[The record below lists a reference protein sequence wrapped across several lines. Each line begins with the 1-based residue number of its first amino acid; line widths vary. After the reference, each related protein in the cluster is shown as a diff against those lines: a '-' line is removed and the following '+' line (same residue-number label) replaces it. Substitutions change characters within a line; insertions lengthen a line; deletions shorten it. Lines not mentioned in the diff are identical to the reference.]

1 MKMLK
6 KALSVFLAALML
18 MSALSVSFYGAAA
31 EVNEAED
38 YRALAYSFFN
48 YTIQSSGHTS
58 SNVITKDAN
67 GFPVRSIVGDMD
79 QYTISNASGDYEYAD
94 DKGEPIRAISYDHKV
109 TAKDN
114 SAGLIKGALQA
125 YLAIADNI
133 MSTEYGV
140 GLYTVPM
147 IADKVSETLKFTK
160 GDDGE
165 YLFLDG
171 YTYLVNAVGDIE
183 ARSPQKT
190 YEVVDGEIVE
200 LEADEAWLE
209 PYADNMSSYTLRN
222 LFDFCHVSTIID
234 YFSGNC
240 TSINSG
246 NWFHTYVFEVKT
258 DIETVLTTEV
268 LNSDNLE
275 IHTMS
280 VSWEL
285 NRQYDDSGTK
295 AQYYNKGYD
304 VTTGDVVI
312 DETRGKLVELQN
324 YLEGYFHQYLTP
336 DDSGKMLIDSLKNTD
351 LVNHHYGNITKYY
364 DTFASISNAS
374 KVAVFGQAAYSYMNL
389 VTQLTPIVDP
399 TDSDNAAYWPK
410 HTYAKHQDSE
420 GNNVV
425 YQVDAQ
431 KVTSVVTTID
441 GLLKSERVGSI
452 LKMFF
457 DYTDPKYE
465 NMAYYTDA
473 QNAKT
478 AQDLLKVVIADFV
491 YQDSIIN
498 MLLELVYPMVASLLD
513 DLITDEFIETTLK
526 ELVDGINLA
535 SIIDSVV
542 NQGAGWQATIYAAL
556 ASIGVTLT
564 PAGLAYVW
572 NKYGYL
578 DPQYGYTTTFPEF
591 RNMHDHLK
599 AAKGGITES
608 GLHNTGDYAAIG
620 SEHDGYCG
628 DRWRDVDFS
637 KMVWGING
645 SQEKFLKALDAVL
658 APLAPLLAVL
668 FGDGDCEIK
677 VANVLATP
685 LRLILN
691 DDKITHNYYNTIL
704 LPLFETLGIP
714 TFQPGE
720 NYENTKIHKLLR
732 GEDFED
738 RAAAIIS
745 DGNRRPNTI
754 SAFLNDGILSPI
766 LDWVNNILLADPIG
780 TILNLLPNLSYF
792 LTNGAVFAAV
802 GTLQV
807 PIKISHAIV
816 FGAGI
821 SVYTLD
827 VLDLI
832 GADTLAFLDSVQ
844 GILGLIGF
852 DVDTGIPIVGYHA
865 KDDSRVYNPNL
876 HSGFDPEVHTE
887 PVSEAFVNSAGNMY
901 LYDSDFE
908 TRVKVSGLD
917 ANGEYSMYAV
927 RNDVGWANSADK
939 VVTEHTE
946 TETEAEYNIP
956 VQKFYSYTITS
967 TVTNDEGI
975 EETIET
981 TYRVLKET
989 MIPQELYEAGEYSV
1003 HQSVRTIEVPAA
1015 LPSIMDYKLQ
1025 AVGTET
1031 TVYSGRYGSFSMTNK
1046 EGNAVTWTD
1055 HTRKYI
1061 DVQVGGLETE
1071 GLVLLFL
1078 FRYIFAA
1085 VMYRAYDGSKF
1096 ESDYTLLDALGLD
1109 KEMLADDLFA
1119 GLKLQDIIDNIVL
1132 NPDAAIAALFE
1143 LFYKNEFGSLY
1154 KVIKEVVNEG
1164 GTSTTRK
1171 SVVTG
1176 DEYSYAPEEVN
1187 YHTDE
1192 ILGSADEY
1200 DDYSYGTSVLYSE
1213 HWTKDKAVYMAE
1225 NLDDIAENVF
1235 KMLKLE
1241 GMESLGGFLE
1251 DLIGDL
1257 LFTNDML
1264 ATIANAL
1271 YGLIGG
1277 LGGDIDIPGILDAA
1291 LDVDLSKGFLMDALV
1306 YEFGE
1311 AIKSNGQ
1318 MENELG
1324 ETVTVPSV
1332 YNILEDDQI
1341 AVEQYEAAARNAHS
1355 EHNYDLYYENMA
1367 LAAEAKKFTDNTF
1380 YRIGIDEETQEE
1392 TTIFAYDW
1400 GYNNPEIL
1408 SKYSKPEIFLR
1419 GLSAIA
1425 SPFAFLFKFLFAG
1438 EDLSILNL
1446 ITIPGYEAYYYSWIP
1461 LMETLGA
1468 TNGLV
1473 DFKTY
1478 YTKIFAGES
1487 DVSQNCDTI
1496 YYTVKPLIGFVEKV
1510 IENPIEV
1517 VLNLLPN
1524 LLFFISIG
1532 GLNDVLNNLIHFA
1545 YVLLDILGPVFDAY
1559 PLVNSLLS
1567 NLNIGGMQLN
1577 LAVPLDFD
1585 FNQLVNQLL
1594 EGLIGDVLSFDIENK
1609 NIVLGTQEVEKE
1621 VFIPTLDEEGNE
1633 QLDEEGNVI
1642 GIFEMQTVTEEIYA
1656 VGNLTIALPYID
1668 LSSLCAGTV
1677 KRATSV
1683 SGADYVYLNGAGGA
1697 DLITLIFR
1705 IVTDTLFFMD
1715 NAVNIGNFLIGFCQL
1730 DDENNSDDLLL
1741 EILTYLNVK
1750 ANEANAP
1757 DMILN
1762 LIFTIYQLLVPLAGE
1777 LGSRFGKVDF
1787 SITDLFDGMDDMD
1800 LTKDR
1805 ISQLL
1810 GASENPNPTLSG
1822 FARLIDLI
1830 KQFFEKIAAI
1840 FASLFG
1846 G

>member
-6 KALSVFLAALML
+6 KTLSVFLAVLML
-18 MSALSVSFYGAAA
+18 MSALTTSFYAAAA
-31 EVNEAED
+31 EMRSAED

-58 SNVITKDAN
+58 TNVITKDAK
-67 GFPVRSIVGDMD
+67 GFPVRSIVGDLD
-79 QYTISNASGDYEYAD
+79 HYTISNASGEYKYAD
-94 DKGEPIRAISYDHKV
+94 DEGEPIRAISYDHKV

-114 SAGLIKGALQA
+114 SQGLIKGAAQA
-125 YLAIADNI
+125 YLAIVDNL

-140 GLYTVPM
+140 GLYTIPM
-147 IADKVSETLKFTK
+147 IADEVSEALKFTK

-171 YTYLVNAVGDIE
+171 YTYLVDAVGNIK
-183 ARSPQKT
+183 ARSPEKT

-200 LEADEAWLE
+200 FETDDSWLE
-209 PYADNMSSYTLRN
+209 GYNMSSYTLRN
-222 LFDFCHVSTIID
+222 LYDFCHVSTIID

-240 TSINSG
+240 TTINSG
-246 NWFHTYVFEVKT
+246 NWFHEYTFCVET
-258 DIETVLTTEV
+258 DLETVLTTEILTSDELV
-268 LNSDNLE
+268 LE
-275 IHTMS
+275 TMT

-295 AQYYNKGYD
+295 PQYYNDGFIVTNGTPVVVNTRADLVSLQNQLDGYFNTYL
-304 VTTGDVVI
+304 TTGSN
-312 DETRGKLVELQN
+312 GLK
-324 YLEGYFHQYLTP
+324 
-336 DDSGKMLIDSLKNTD
+336 LIDTLTNNALINT
-351 LVNHHYGNITKYY
+351 HYGNITKYY
-364 DTFASISNAS
+364 NTFTSISNAS

-389 VTQLTPIVDP
+389 VTQLTPIVDSTEP
-399 TDSDNAAYWPK
+399 TNPAYWPK
-410 HTYAKHQDSE
+410 HTYTKYQDAN

-425 YQVDAQ
+425 YQVDAT
-431 KVTSVVTTID
+431 KLTSIVSTID

-452 LKMFF
+452 VKMFF
-457 DYTDPKYE
+457 NYTDPQYE

-473 QNAKT
+473 QNAKS
-478 AQDLLKVVIADFV
+478 AQDLLKILIADLV

-526 ELVDGINLA
+526 DLVDGINLA
-535 SIIDSVV
+535 SIIDGVV

-599 AAKGGITES
+599 AAKGGITKS
-608 GLHNTGDYAAIG
+608 GDHSTGDYYAIG

-645 SQEKFLKALDAVL
+645 SQEKFLMALDAVL

-668 FGDGDCEIK
+668 FGDGNCTIN
-677 VANVLATP
+677 VADVLATP
-685 LRLILN
+685 LKLILN
-691 DDKITHNYYNTIL
+691 DGDITHNYYNTIL
-704 LPLFETLGIP
+704 LPLFETLGMP
-714 TFQPGE
+714 TYASGE
-720 NYENTKIHKLLR
+720 QYVQGKAHKLLR
-732 GEDFED
+732 AEDFES
-738 RAAAIIS
+738 RARAIIS
-745 DGNRRPNTI
+745 DNSRKPNTI
-754 SAFLNDGILSPI
+754 SAFLNDGLLYPI
-766 LDWVNNILLADPIG
+766 LDWVNYILLSDPIG

-792 LTNGAVFAAV
+792 LTNGGVFAAV
-802 GTLQV
+802 GTLKV

-827 VLDLI
+827 VMDLI
-832 GADTLAFLDSVQ
+832 GEDTIGFLDSVQ
-844 GILGLIGF
+844 GILNLIGF
-852 DVDTGIPIVGYHA
+852 DVDTGVPIVGYHA
-865 KDDSRVYNPNL
+865 KDDAKVYNPNL
-876 HSGFDPEVHTE
+876 HAGYNPDVHTE
-887 PVSEAFVNSAGNMY
+887 PVSEAYVNAAGNMY
-901 LYDSDFE
+901 LTTSDFE
-908 TRVKVSGLD
+908 TRVKISGLD
-917 ANGEYSMYAV
+917 ENGEYTIYAV
-927 RNDVGWANSADK
+927 RNDVGWANTLDQVS
-939 VVTEHTE
+939 TESS
-946 TETEAEYNIP
+946 AEYNIP
-956 VQKFYSYTITS
+956 VTQYYSYTVSEPVI
-967 TVTNDEGI
+967 NENG
-975 EETIET
+975 EEEIVET
-981 TYRVLKET
+981 TYRVLHES
-989 MIPQELYEAGEYSV
+989 MIPFDKYNAGEYTL
-1003 HQSVRTIEVPAA
+1003 HQSIRNIEVPAA

-1031 TVYSGRYGSFSMTNK
+1031 TVYSGRYGVFNMTNR
-1046 EGNAVTWTD
+1046 EGSSISWAD

-1061 DVQVGGLETE
+1061 DVKVGNMETE

-1078 FRYIFAA
+1078 FRFIFSA
-1085 VMYRAYDGSKF
+1085 VMYRGYNGSNF
-1096 ESDYTLLDALGLD
+1096 DSDYTLLDAFGLD
-1109 KEMLADDLFA
+1109 KAMLTEDLFA

-1154 KVIKEVVNEG
+1154 KVIEGVV
-1164 GTSTTRK
+1164 
-1171 SVVTG
+1171 VDG
-1176 DEYSYAPEEVN
+1176 DDYSYAPEMVD
-1187 YHTDE
+1187 YHTEE
-1192 ILGSADEY
+1192 IFNSADEY
-1200 DDYSYGTSVLYSE
+1200 DDYTYGTSVLYSE

-1225 NLDDIAENVF
+1225 NLDDIVENVF
-1235 KMLKLE
+1235 KMLKLD
-1241 GMESLGGFLE
+1241 GMESLGSFLE

-1264 ATIANAL
+1264 STIANAL

-1291 LDVDLSKGFLMDALV
+1291 LDVDLSKNFLMEALV
-1306 YEFGE
+1306 YEFGDAVTE
-1311 AIKSNGQ
+1311 NGT
-1318 MENELG
+1318 MVNDLG

-1332 YNILEDDQI
+1332 YNILEADQLL
-1341 AVEQYEAAARNAHS
+1341 VEQYEAEARSAHAS
-1355 EHNYDLYYENMA
+1355 NDYDTYYEKLD

-1380 YRIGIDEETQEE
+1380 YKIGVDEETQEE
-1392 TTIFAYDW
+1392 RTLYSYDW
-1400 GYNNPEIL
+1400 GYNNPAIL
-1408 SKYSKPEIFLR
+1408 AEYEKSEIFLK

-1425 SPFAFLFKFLFAG
+1425 APFSFLFKFLFAG
-1438 EDLSILNL
+1438 EDLSVLNL
-1446 ITIPGYEAYYYSWIP
+1446 VTIPGYEAYQYAWIP

-1468 TNGLV
+1468 TDGLE
-1473 DFKTY
+1473 DFHTY
-1478 YTKIFAGES
+1478 YSKIFAGES
-1487 DVSQNCDTI
+1487 EVSQNCDTI
-1496 YYTVKPLIGFVEKV
+1496 YYTVKPLIGFVESV
-1510 IENPIEV
+1510 IANPIEV
-1517 VLNLLPN
+1517 VLNLLPR

-1559 PLVNSLLS
+1559 PLVNSLLA

-1577 LAVPLDFD
+1577 LSVPLDFD
-1585 FNQLVNQLL
+1585 FNQLVNQLI
-1594 EGLIGDVLSFDIENK
+1594 EGLVGEMLSFDIENK
-1609 NIVLGTQEVEKE
+1609 NIVLGTEEVEKE
-1621 VFIPTLDEEGNE
+1621 VFVPTLDADGNE

-1656 VGNLTIALPYID
+1656 VGTLNIALPYID

-1677 KRATSV
+1677 AKEMSV
-1683 SGADYVYLNGAGGA
+1683 SGSEYVYLNGAGGA

-1730 DDENNSDDLLL
+1730 DDENGSDELLL
-1741 EILTYLNVK
+1741 EILTYLNRE

-1757 DMILN
+1757 DVILN
-1762 LIFTIYQLLVPLAGE
+1762 LIYTIYQLLVPLAGE
-1777 LGSRFGKVDF
+1777 LGSRFGNVDF
-1787 SITDLFDGMDDMD
+1787 SITDLFEGMDDMD

-1810 GASENPNPTLSG
+1810 GASDNPNPTLSG

-1830 KQFFEKIAAI
+1830 KQFFEKIALI
-1840 FASLFG
+1840 FSSLFG